1 MIGIIIVAII
11 AILVLG
17 LVFKLIKVALIVALL
32 FGGFV
37 LVRNFIAQKRI
48 K

>member
-11 AILVLG
+11 AILVIG
-17 LVFKLIKVALIVALL
+17 LVFKLVKIALIVALL

-37 LVRNFIAQKRI
+37 LVRNFLGAKRI

>member
-11 AILVLG
+11 AILVIG
-17 LVFKLIKVALIVALL
+17 LVFKLIKVAIILAIGFGIFVVARNA
-32 FGGFV
+32 FG
-37 LVRNFIAQKRI
+37 NKRL

>member
-11 AILVLG
+11 AILVIG
-17 LVFKLIKVALIVALL
+17 LVLKLAKVAIIVALL

-37 LVRNFIAQKRI
+37 LVRNTLAQRRI